1 MNNAISVYSVTGVA
15 GRRLFALIIFLAWA
29 CVVSFLAWSH
39 VVFRDEVRALSLAL
53 QGDDVVSMLRGLHG
67 EGHPAVWYLLLRGAH
82 ALIPRPEILQVVSLI
97 VAFTS
102 ILLLVLRSPFG
113 LLLIALL
120 LSSRFALFEYS
131 VMARNYGIS
140 MLLLFLL
147 AWLYERHRDRGILLG
162 TLLFLL
168 ANCNAHS
175 VLLVGAF
182 LVFWFFDI
190 IRNHEAA
197 RPPALR
203 TFFLNAA
210 IATLGIALCA
220 LTVFPPFNDA
230 AQIDR
235 HLRFTLLLKAV
246 FLPEASFGEL
256 ARLPSLVMQT
266 FSLWREPWIGIL
278 KALFSLLIFGSTLG
292 LVRRPA
298 ALLAAWAALI
308 GFSMFFNIIFA
319 GFYRHQAL
327 WLVFLISMYWIAG
340 RDDEK
345 DDSGPSTR
353 TTPVIHAIR
362 TSGLVMFM
370 ALLALQVVNG
380 LHEVVSTAF
389 HIAPESRSRD
399 LGLLVARSPEL
410 RDAIV
415 IADPDYLVEPLS
427 YYVPNR
433 TYLMRERRFGNIV
446 VFTRK
451 AILRLTLDDIL
462 TDARNLRTE
471 TGKAVVILLTDRLD
485 PSLPAQVIR
494 EGYNWELSTTPEQI
508 QRFRASTQLI
518 ERFGPV
524 SNSDESFDVYV
535 VD

>member
-1 MNNAISVYSVTGVA
+1 
-15 GRRLFALIIFLAWA
+15 
-29 CVVSFLAWSH
+29 
-39 VVFRDEVRALSLAL
+39 
-53 QGDDVVSMLRGLHG
+53 
-67 EGHPAVWYLLLRGAH
+67 
-82 ALIPRPEILQVVSLI
+82 
-97 VAFTS
+97 
-102 ILLLVLRSPFG
+102 
-113 LLLIALL
+113 
-120 LSSRFALFEYS
+120 
-131 VMARNYGIS
+131 
-140 MLLLFLL
+140 
-147 AWLYERHRDRGILLG
+147 
-162 TLLFLL
+162 
-168 ANCNAHS
+168 
-175 VLLVGAF
+175 
-182 LVFWFFDI
+182 
-190 IRNHEAA
+190 
-197 RPPALR
+197 
-203 TFFLNAA
+203 
-210 IATLGIALCA
+210 
-220 LTVFPPFNDA
+220 
-230 AQIDR
+230 
-235 HLRFTLLLKAV
+235 
-246 FLPEASFGEL
+246 
-256 ARLPSLVMQT
+256 
-266 FSLWREPWIGIL
+266 
-278 KALFSLLIFGSTLG
+278 
-292 LVRRPA
+292 
-298 ALLAAWAALI
+298 
-308 GFSMFFNIIFA
+308 
-319 GFYRHQAL
+319 
-327 WLVFLISMYWIAG
+327 
-340 RDDEK
+340 
-345 DDSGPSTR
+345 
-353 TTPVIHAIR
+353 
-362 TSGLVMFM
+362 VMFM

-433 TYLMRERRFGNIV
+433 SYLMRERRFGNIV